1 MSSLI
6 LGTTH
11 GFFAIVLLALL
22 VLKVFAWIDALVRP
36 AQLYVASGKQTK
48 VFWAVLLTVAVLV
61 NGFFLGLAAI
71 VAAIVYLVDVRPA
84 LREAGGGRGS
94 GSQRGWR
101 T

>member
-11 GFFAIVLLALL
+11 GILALVLLGLF
-22 VLKVFAWIDALVRP
+22 VLKVVAWIDALIRP
-36 AQLYVASGKQTK
+36 AQLYVAAGKQTK
-48 VFWAVLLTVAVLV
+48 VFWAVILTVAVLV
-61 NGFFLGLAAI
+61 NGYFLGLAAI

-84 LREAGGGRGS
+84 LRELRGGGR

>member
-6 LGTTH
+6 VGTTH
-11 GFFAIVLLALL
+11 GFFAIVLLALF
-22 VLKVFAWIDALVRP
+22 VLKVFAWIDALIRP
-36 AQLYVASGKQTK
+36 AQLYVAAGKQTK
-48 VFWAVLLTVAVLV
+48 VFWAVLLTVAVVV
-61 NGFFLGLAAI
+61 NGYFLGLAAI

-94 GSQRGWR
+94 QRGWR